1 MVKIFAERK
10 VTTLVHGNKAK
21 LKRLSL
27 ALKRCKSIFQIFEI
41 GLIAVQIVLALLPCT
56 SVADFEL
63 QWGWGITGQRITG
76 QSCPDWLKMT

>member
-1 MVKIFAERK
+1 MIKIFAKRK

-56 SVADFEL
+56 SVGDFEL
-63 QWGWGITGQRITG
+63 LTLH
-76 QSCPDWLKMT
+76 DLKFKLTTALGSNRL